1 MSSPELGQSK
11 LVQCKHMHAERSCLC
26 TQVPEAGK
34 SFVQEQQAEQVL
46 VGNIADE
53 QEQLALQV

>member
-1 MSSPELGQSK
+1 
-11 LVQCKHMHAERSCLC
+11 MHAERSCLC
-26 TQVPEAGK
+26 TQVPEAEK